1 MIKLLKAEGKKAKRV
16 GRGMGSGKGSHT
28 VGRGQKGQKSRGK
41 RKIGILFEG
50 IKVKKSLIKKLP
62 LQRGKDKF
70 KSHAKPITVKM
81 GKLNILPAGSV
92 VDLEMLIKHGIVEK
106 ESGQILGVKILG
118 DGTVEKKFIVKLPI
132 SKQAAKAIEKAGGS
146 VENAK

>member
-1 MIKLLKAEGKKAKRV
+1 MVKLIKIAGKKAKRV

-70 KSHAKPITVKM
+70 KSHPKPMIVKLGM
-81 GKLNILPAGSV
+81 VNLLPAGSV
-92 VDLEMLIKHGIVEK
+92 VDIDTLIKNRIVEK
-106 ESGQILGVKILG
+106 DSALKYGVKILG
-118 DGTVEKKFIVKLPI
+118 DGGVDKKYIVKLPI
-132 SKQAAKAIEKAGGS
+132 SKHAAKAIEKAGGS
-146 VENAK
+146 VDAK